1 MYTAQPSERLI
12 ASVKVSVMFVPASV
26 TVVLVAASNVGAD
39 TPAESTLKTIVE
51 HTGYC
56 VSVRCSCT
64 ASVPI
69 CAIGQS
75 YGFTHEVLRC
85 HINTSINLIIRASGH
100 ITKCLRKQCFQM
112 RRGYE
117 EPSTCKCCKRFNC
130 VNCTESI
137 NTATSNY

>member
-26 TVVLVAASNVGAD
+26 TVALVAALNVGAD

-56 VSVRCSCT
+56 VRVRCSCT

-69 CAIGQS
+69 FAIES
-75 YGFTHEVLRC
+75 KLRFY
-85 HINTSINLIIRASGH
+85 S
-100 ITKCLRKQCFQM
+100 
-112 RRGYE
+112 
-117 EPSTCKCCKRFNC
+117 
-130 VNCTESI
+130 
-137 NTATSNY
+137 